1 MFAYERV
8 DCSSFDIVVLQWNRR
23 GEKDLKGKQKLGYER
38 TQRENKKHNQRTSE
52 TLTNLPVR
60 RKHSLQNKEERYT
73 KTVTLQQLPTKGEN
87 VHCKKY
93 QTLFICNIYLI
104 NMGKNSI
111 KVRRLQF
118 S

>member
-1 MFAYERV
+1 MEQTRKEGPQGQAETR
-8 DCSSFDIVVLQWNRR
+8 LW
-23 GEKDLKGKQKLGYER
+23 KDTKESKMQQSYGGNNQ
-38 TQRENKKHNQRTSE
+38 KHNQRTSE

-60 RKHSLQNKEERYT
+60 RQHSLQNKEERYT

>member
-1 MFAYERV
+1 ME
-8 DCSSFDIVVLQWNRR
+8 QTRR
-23 GEKDLKGKQKLGYER
+23 EGPQGQAEIRLWKDTK
-38 TQRENKKHNQRTSE
+38 ENQKHNQRTSE

-60 RKHSLQNKEERYT
+60 RQHSLQNKEERYT